1 MHDLATIQR
10 MNAEAVA
17 THQRKEAEVYG
28 LLSDMLYEYDELDG
42 DVDNF
47 ILSWVEKFMK

>member
-10 MNAEAVA
+10 MNREAEEA
-17 THQRKEAEVYG
+17 QRKKAGEVYD

-42 DVDNF
+42 DVGNF
-47 ILSWVEKFMK
+47 ILRWGEKFM